1 MNLLE
6 SIYYDISKFSNSSQI
21 FDYFF
26 NQNSKIKYYFASQI
40 NKLPYIQNTQSK
52 IDLDDHEI
60 ETAFAM
66 LDTEK

>member
-6 SIYYDISKFSNSSQI
+6 SIYYDISKYTNSSQI

-26 NQNSKIKYYFASQI
+26 NNNSKIKSYYALQI
-40 NKLPYIQNTQSK
+40 NKLPQIQNTQPK
-52 IDLDDHEI
+52 IDLNDHEI